1 MAISGSLKDVSVAD
15 VMQFIHLGR
24 RTGTLL
30 LTRGAQRAMIGFHGG
45 RLVSAQAPRTPK
57 LGDLLISSGL
67 IDRSTLDDAVRT
79 QDLEPE
85 RRSLGQLLVASG
97 AIDAEG
103 LRRVIAQQIEQAVS
117 EVMVW
122 DGSFEFAI
130 DDLRPID
137 DIALYPSDVLPDA
150 DLNTQMVLLE
160 AARIF
165 DERNRGRGEPPLDGG
180 TPFSPLQAF
189 QAIAG
194 PAGAG
199 LGAPP
204 PGSPVP
210 PHSAPGGQPSI
221 LEIRRGLP
229 HLAGAPPAPGF
240 PGGTAAIVA
249 SASGAGQAAWA
260 SQAAQAGSRFDGDST
275 HPSLGQVV
283 AVAAGSPAA
292 AAVPAAAASAPATA
306 AIGAALLLLEQP
318 RPEAAHR
325 RWEMPKHAA
334 ERLHLQIVSADAAFA
349 HALGEALHHEVAGI
363 EVLRLDQAGAVG
375 PGEPPPIV
383 VVDLRQGGVSLEQ
396 AAALRRARPRAS
408 IIALVDAAVSVAR
421 VYAAGVLT
429 ALPPD
434 VEAVAAC
441 VENLIES
448 RDDLIR
454 GASPARPAKPEA
466 QSGVARLRR
475 VFGDLRSGLISATV
489 ALNLMHIISESVERA
504 VLFLV
509 KREQL
514 MALGAFGADGRG
526 RPLAELTRG
535 IKLSTQSDSVFGRS
549 LAAGEVQSVSFEDAG
564 LPEPFRSLVGR
575 SRTGQVV
582 VFPVLG
588 AQRVIS
594 VIYTDNG
601 DRDQPIEDIDIL
613 ELATAQVGMAFEN
626 ELLRRQISQHRED

>member
-57 LGDLLISSGL
+57 LGDLLVSSGL
-67 IDRSTLDDAVRT
+67 LDRVTLEDAVRT
-79 QDLEPE
+79 QDLERE

-117 EVMVW
+117 EVMIW

-165 DERNRGRGEPPLDGG
+165 DERNRGRGEPLLDGSG
-180 TPFSPLQAF
+180 SAPFSPLHAV
-189 QAIAG
+189 QAISG
-194 PAGAG
+194 PTPAGVAG
-199 LGAPP
+199 GFGA
-204 PGSPVP
+204 S
-210 PHSAPGGQPSI
+210 
-221 LEIRRGLP
+221 
-229 HLAGAPPAPGF
+229 PAPGF
-240 PGGTAAIVA
+240 PGSAAA
-249 SASGAGQAAWA
+249 AAAGGAPAT
-260 SQAAQAGSRFDGDST
+260 SQVGGLFDGDST
-275 HPSLGQVV
+275 HPSLEPAMVL
-283 AVAAGSPAA
+283 AAGGPAA
-292 AAVPAAAASAPATA
+292 GAASAA
-306 AIGAALLLLEQP
+306 GAAVLLLEP
-318 RPEAAHR
+318 RPEPAHH

-334 ERLHLQIVSADAAFA
+334 ERLHLQIVSPDAVFA
-349 HALGEALHHEVAGI
+349 RALGEALHHEVAGI
-363 EVLRLDQAGAVG
+363 EALRLDQAGAVG

-408 IIALVDAAVSVAR
+408 IIALVDAGVSVAR
-421 VYAAGVLT
+421 VYAAGMLT
-429 ALPPD
+429 AVPPD

-454 GASPARPAKPEA
+454 GVSPAGRPPKPEA

-514 MALGAFGADGRG
+514 MALGAFGADSRG

-535 IKLSTQSDSVFGRS
+535 IKLSTQAESVFARS
-549 LAAGEVQSVSFEDAG
+549 LAAGEVQSVAFEDAG
-564 LPEPFRSLVGR
+564 LTEPFRSLVGR

-626 ELLRRQISQHRED
+626 ELLRRQISQNREE

>member
-30 LTRGAQRAMIGFHGG
+30 LTRGTLRAVIGFHGG

-67 IDRSTLDDAVRT
+67 ISVGTLDRAIEA
-79 QDLEPE
+79 QAHELE
-85 RRSLGQLLVASG
+85 RRSLGQMLVASG

-103 LRRVIAQQIEQAVS
+103 LRRVIGQQIEQAVS

-122 DGSFEFAI
+122 ETGTFEFAI

-150 DLNTQMVLLE
+150 DINTQMVLLE

-165 DERNRGRGEPPLDGG
+165 DERERNRGRGDG
-180 TPFSPLQAF
+180 SIDA
-189 QAIAG
+189 
-194 PAGAG
+194 
-199 LGAPP
+199 
-204 PGSPVP
+204 GSPVP
-210 PHSAPGGQPSI
+210 GLADMRRALPISSRLSGAEPLVAMHGGGAAPLAVPGG
-221 LEIRRGLP
+221 
-229 HLAGAPPAPGF
+229 
-240 PGGTAAIVA
+240 GGYPE
-249 SASGAGQAAWA
+249 
-260 SQAAQAGSRFDGDST
+260 GDST
-275 HPSLGQVV
+275 NPSLDLSLADLGEI
-283 AVAAGSPAA
+283 GEIAA
-292 AAVPAAAASAPATA
+292 AAPPGAAAASGA
-306 AIGAALLLLEQP
+306 AARAAGALLLLDEAPQAEP
-318 RPEAAHR
+318 RR
-325 RWEMPKHAA
+325 RESPTHAA
-334 ERLHLQIVSADAAFA
+334 ERLHLQIVSPDA
-349 HALGEALHHEVAGI
+349 ALGEALSQVLCQEVAGVEGVGI
-363 EVLRLDQAGAVG
+363 GQAGTAG

-383 VVDLRQGGVSLEQ
+383 VLDLRAGGVTLDQ

-408 IIALVDAAVSVAR
+408 IIAVVEPGAPIVK
-421 VYAAGVLT
+421 VYAAGMLN

-434 VEAVAAC
+434 VEAIAAC
-441 VENLIES
+441 VENLIDS
-448 RDDLIR
+448 RDDLVR
-454 GASPARPAKPEA
+454 GASSIEGMATAS

-509 KREQL
+509 KRDHL
-514 MALGAFGADGRG
+514 VALGAFGADANG

-535 IKLSTQSDSVFGRS
+535 VKLATHSESVFARS
-549 LAAGEVQSVSFEDAG
+549 LAVGEVQSVNFDDAG

-601 DRDQPIEDIDIL
+601 DCDEPIEDIDIL

-626 ELLRRQISQHRED
+626 ELLRRQISQNRED

>member
-30 LTRGAQRAMIGFHGG
+30 LMRGSHRAIIGFHGG

-67 IDRSTLDDAVRT
+67 LDRANLDQAVLT
-79 QDLEPE
+79 QSIERE
-85 RRSLGQLLVASG
+85 RRSLGQVLVGSG

-103 LRRVIAQQIEQAVS
+103 LRQVIAQQIEQAVS
-117 EVMVW
+117 EVMLW
-122 DGSFEFAI
+122 DAGTFEFAI

-165 DERNRGRGEPPLDGG
+165 DERNRGRSESPREATGAFAVLPPKPSKPP
-180 TPFSPLQAF
+180 TQPM
-189 QAIAG
+189 
-194 PAGAG
+194 PA
-199 LGAPP
+199 
-204 PGSPVP
+204 VM
-210 PHSAPGGQPSI
+210 
-221 LEIRRGLP
+221 
-229 HLAGAPPAPGF
+229 PAMPDY
-240 PGGTAAIVA
+240 P
-249 SASGAGQAAWA
+249 
-260 SQAAQAGSRFDGDST
+260 DGDST
-275 HPSLGQVV
+275 HPALEPVL
-283 AVAAGSPAA
+283 AMAA
-292 AAVPAAAASAPATA
+292 AAAGAGGHPA
-306 AIGAALLLLEQP
+306 GVLLLEP
-318 RPEAAHR
+318 RPDAAHR

-334 ERLHLQIVSADAAFA
+334 ERLHLQIVSPDAVFA
-349 HALGEALHHEVAGI
+349 EKLGEALHHEVAGI
-363 EVLRLDQAGAVG
+363 EGLRIEQAGAAA

-396 AAALRRARPRAS
+396 AAVLRRARPRAS
-408 IIALVDAAVSVAR
+408 IIALVDPATSVAR

-454 GASPARPAKPEA
+454 GGSSRMTAASA

-509 KREQL
+509 KRDQL
-514 MALGAFGADGRG
+514 LALGAFGADTRG

-535 IKLSTQSDSVFGRS
+535 IKLSTQAESVFSRS
-549 LAAGEVQSVSFEDAG
+549 LTLGEVQSVSFEDAG
-564 LPEPFRSLVGR
+564 LTEPFRSLVGR

-601 DRDQPIEDIDIL
+601 ERDQPIEDIDIL

-626 ELLRRQISQHRED
+626 ELLRRQISQNREE